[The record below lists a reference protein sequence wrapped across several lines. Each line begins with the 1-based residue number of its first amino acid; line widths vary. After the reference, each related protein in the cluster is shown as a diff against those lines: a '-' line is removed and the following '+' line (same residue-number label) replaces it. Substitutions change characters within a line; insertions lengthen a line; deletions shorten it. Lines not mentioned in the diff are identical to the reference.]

1 VGVALAQ
8 QQPTVMALLDWML
21 LDLSVVRLCSN
32 ALEVAAAY
40 KAEPLG
46 LVGRQSVVLAGVTLL
61 GRLPLPTL
69 HLVVEVVAVL
79 VLVVLAVMALC
90 M

>member
-1 VGVALAQ
+1 
-8 QQPTVMALLDWML
+8 L

-61 GRLPLPTL
+61 GPLPLL
-69 HLVVEVVAVL
+69 ILRQVAVVVVVL